1 MQKLSKQLKNK
12 IINKILELEKVQGRL
27 RGYQNFFPIIHFDD
41 RNSIIIS
48 PYLSFEVEDTSKVLL
63 IDDCGKKLFFQYREI
78 L

>member
-12 IINKILELEKVQGRL
+12 IINRIITLEKVQG
-27 RGYQNFFPIIHFDD
+27 GYQSFFPIIHFDD
-41 RNSIIIS
+41 RNSLIIS
-48 PYLSFEVEDTSKVLL
+48 PYLNFEVEDTSKVLL